1 MDTTRDSVV
10 RLLAQVTGR
19 DPAEVE
25 DAARL
30 AEDLRLK
37 SANRIEL
44 TVLIGDELDVEIS
57 MFDAL
62 KAKTVAD
69 LVSLVDARRSARST

>member
-1 MDTTRDSVV
+1 MDATKDTVI
-10 RLLAQVTGR
+10 RLVAQVTGR
-19 DPAEVE
+19 DPAEI
-25 DAARL
+25 DDTARL

-44 TVLIGDELDVEIS
+44 TVLIGDELDVEVS

-69 LVSLVDARRSARST
+69 LVSLVDARRSARSA

>member
-1 MDTTRDSVV
+1 MDGTKDTVI
-10 RLLAQVTGR
+10 RLVAQVTGR
-19 DPAEVE
+19 DPAEV
-25 DAARL
+25 DDTARL

-44 TVLIGDELDVEIS
+44 TVLIGDELDVEVS

>member
-1 MDTTRDSVV
+1 MDATRDTVI

-19 DPAEVE
+19 DPAEI
-25 DAARL
+25 DDTSKL

-44 TVLIGDELDVEIS
+44 TVLIGDELEVDVS

-62 KAKTVAD
+62 KAKTVGD
-69 LVSLVDARRSARST
+69 LVALVDARRSARST

>member
-1 MDTTRDSVV
+1 MGATRESVT
-10 RLLAQVTGR
+10 RLVAQVTGR
-19 DPAEVE
+19 DPAEI
-25 DAARL
+25 DDTSRL

-44 TVLIGDELDVEIS
+44 TVLIGDELGVEVP

-62 KAKTVAD
+62 KAKTIGD
-69 LVSLVDARRSARST
+69 LVALVDTRRTASSA

>member
-1 MDTTRDSVV
+1 MEATRDTVI

-19 DPAEVE
+19 DPAGV
-25 DAARL
+25 DDSTRL

-69 LVSLVDARRSARST
+69 LVALVDARRSARSA

>member
-1 MDTTRDSVV
+1 MDTTRDTVI

-19 DPAEVE
+19 DSAEI
-25 DAARL
+25 DDMSRL

-44 TVLIGDELDVEIS
+44 TVLIGDELEVEVS

-62 KAKTVAD
+62 KAKTVGD
-69 LVSLVDARRSARST
+69 LVALVDARRSARST